1 MNTQITDTGLY
12 TRCIM
17 FIDAVFELQD
27 HVKAQTDPQFPAM
40 QDYVKGQTDLKF
52 PIIKEIPMDKTYYL
66 ARTPTRLEI
75 RKHGQIYSAS
85 LKTVQ
90 VELGPKCVGR
100 LLERYIELITEGEK

>member
-1 MNTQITDTGLY
+1 MPTPRIADTGLY
-12 TRCIM
+12 TRCVM

-27 HVKAQTDPQFPAM
+27 KIKTQSEP
-40 QDYVKGQTDLKF
+40 KF
-52 PIIKEIPMDKTYYL
+52 PIIKAIPMDKTYYL

-75 RKHGQIYSAS
+75 RKHGQLQSAS

>member
-1 MNTQITDTGLY
+1 MSTPRIADTGLY

-27 HVKAQTDPQFPAM
+27 HI
-40 QDYVKGQTDLKF
+40 KGQTDPKF
-52 PIIKEIPMDKTYYL
+52 PVIKEIPMDTTYYL
-66 ARTPTRLEI
+66 TRTPTRLEI